1 MHTISRR
8 RSLVAVIFLTI
19 AAQAVAQPTLDAI
32 ASHFPFREIGPTR
45 QGGRVVAFG
54 VTAGDPYRF
63 FVGAGPGGL
72 WRTINNGTSFEPV
85 FDREG
90 AASIGDVAVAP
101 SRPEVVWVG
110 TGEANLRNSTYY
122 GNGVYRSTDDGE
134 TWTHRGLE
142 ETHHIGRVR
151 IHPRDPDIVYIAAQ
165 GHLYSENE
173 ERGVYKTVD
182 GGETWQLARLIHE
195 IPVAASPGLPRADWG
210 MVRRRPRSD
219 EEKTAWDKR
228 QGYLSADVEFF
239 DYYDTVEVPG
249 SPEDEADRWGRSL
262 ETRVHQNPGVTD
274 RDWAYYRVTPGTY
287 RVALVVGGETVATQP
302 IVISKDHW
310 YDR

>member
-1 MHTISRR
+1 
-8 RSLVAVIFLTI
+8 
-19 AAQAVAQPTLDAI
+19 
-32 ASHFPFREIGPTR
+32 
-45 QGGRVVAFG
+45 
-54 VTAGDPYRF
+54 
-63 FVGAGPGGL
+63 
-72 WRTINNGTSFEPV
+72 
-85 FDREG
+85 
-90 AASIGDVAVAP
+90 
-101 SRPEVVWVG
+101 
-110 TGEANLRNSTYY
+110 
-122 GNGVYRSTDDGE
+122 
-134 TWTHRGLE
+134 
-142 ETHHIGRVR
+142 
-151 IHPRDPDIVYIAAQ
+151 
-165 GHLYSENE
+165 
-173 ERGVYKTVD
+173 
-182 GGETWQLARLIHE
+182 
-195 IPVAASPGLPRADWG
+195 

-228 QGYLSADVEFF
+228 RGYLSADVEFF